1 MAALVDA
8 YDGVLFDLDGVIY
21 LGPVA
26 VPGAPP
32 ALAALREREVHVG
45 FVTNNAA
52 RPPAVV
58 AEHLTEIG
66 VPASGEDVVTSAQ
79 AGAQLLRHDLPPG
92 AKVLVVGGAGVRQA
106 LDEAGLTAVSSADD
120 EPVAVLQ
127 GYGVDLTWQQLIE
140 ATIAVQRGAR
150 WVATNDDPTRP
161 TDRGLV
167 PGNGAAVAAVRMAV
181 TVDPEVAGK
190 PHRPL
195 LDESIARLG
204 LNRPLF
210 VGDRLDT
217 DIAGAV
223 VVGLDS
229 LLVLTGSHGPADLL
243 VAGPTNRPTHLG
255 YDVGALLQPAL
266 EVEAEDEGG
275 SARCGSVVAQVRDGR
290 LVLPAGRPTTT
301 DDWVAGTW
309 AAAHLAWRAQD
320 AGETLDVADA
330 VATLVRPTGSAT
342 A

>member
-1 MAALVDA
+1 MDA

-32 ALAALREREVHVG
+32 ALAGLRERRVHVG

-66 VPASGEDVVTSAQ
+66 VPASAEDVVTSAQ
-79 AGAQLLRHDLPPG
+79 AGAQLLRHDLPAG

-106 LDEAGLTAVSSADD
+106 LDEAGLTAVESADD

-140 ATIAVQRGAR
+140 ATVAVQRGAR

-195 LDESIARLG
+195 LDETIGRLG
-204 LNRPLF
+204 LDRPLF

-217 DIAGAV
+217 DVAGATNA
-223 VVGLDS
+223 GLDS
-229 LLVLTGSHGPADLL
+229 LLVLTGSHGPVDLL
-243 VAGPTNRPTHLG
+243 AADPSSRPTHLG
-255 YDVGALLQPAL
+255 YDVGALLHPAL
-266 EVEAEDEGG
+266 EVELDEAA
-275 SARCGSVVAQVRDGR
+275 ARCGSATVRVEDGR
-290 LVLPAGRPTTT
+290 LVVDGGRPAST
-301 DDWVAGTW
+301 DDWVAATW
-309 AAAHLAWRAQD
+309 AAAHLAWQAQD
-320 AGETLDVADA
+320 AGQALDVSEA
-330 VATLVRPTGSAT
+330 VATLVRPAAAPT